1 MSQQPPP
8 NKQEFIPP
16 PPPVS
21 DSPYSPEV
29 LANAAAT
36 ASKDARNALIMGIV
50 GIFCLGLILGILAY
64 QKANQAIETI
74 DNYGVAQDKRGLA
87 TAAKVIGII
96 DIVGWA
102 IGIASRIFL

>member
-8 NKQEFIPP
+8 NNQEFIPP

-21 DSPYSPEV
+21 DSPYSQDV
-29 LANAAAT
+29 LAERAAS

-50 GIFCLGLILGILAY
+50 GILCFGLILGILAY

-74 DNYGVAQDKRGLA
+74 DTYEVAKDKRGLA

-102 IGIASRIFL
+102 IGLASRFFL